1 MIKKFLSMS
10 TILLVTFTI
19 NVVDIVILGSAF
31 YFPFTW
37 TIRFLRSFE
46 KDVVAEDVIERLSDD
61 EVLSTLDR
69 AQASLE
75 SGSSLITGSTLP
87 SLVPGEDAFTHNL
100 LSGAPRFPS
109 LLDTYEINDT
119 FCALGYLDLPSNIC
133 YGPHQLICH
142 QGKEVYQEEV
152 LNSVFTDNLANNI
165 DPTYLEVVGKHM
177 DYDGLVASEALTTT
191 LEILC

>member
-1 MIKKFLSMS
+1 
-10 TILLVTFTI
+10 V
-19 NVVDIVILGSAF
+19 
-31 YFPFTW
+31 P
-37 TIRFLRSFE
+37 
-46 KDVVAEDVIERLSDD
+46 D
-61 EVLSTLDR
+61 E
-69 AQASLE
+69 A
-75 SGSSLITGSTLP
+75 
-87 SLVPGEDAFTHNL
+87 AFTHNL

-165 DPTYLEVVGKHM
+165 DPTYLEVVGKHT
-177 DYDGLVASEALTTT
+177 DYDGMVVSEALTTT